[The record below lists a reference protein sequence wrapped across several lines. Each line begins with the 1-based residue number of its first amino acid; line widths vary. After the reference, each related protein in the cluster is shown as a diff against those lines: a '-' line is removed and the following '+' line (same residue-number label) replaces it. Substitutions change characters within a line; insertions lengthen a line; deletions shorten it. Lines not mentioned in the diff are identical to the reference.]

1 MGKEARIVSL
11 DFPASAVAGTQTPVK
26 ITARVT
32 DNDDERTAFFVM
44 FYYIDGPAG
53 SVETSCG
60 EMPVC
65 HYPSCVACGKFTER
79 GVPVG
84 TEYAYEGWVK
94 YPAPGQY
101 KFHVVAGWFID
112 PYAYDYTDRREV
124 DVSVSQSPS
133 PSPPAP
139 SPAPLPADALLVVA
153 AGTSAFLSSFINTY
167 LGHRRKR

>member
-1 MGKEARIVSL
+1 VGKEAKIVSL
-11 DFPASAVAGTQTPVK
+11 DFPTSATVGTQVPVK

-32 DNDDERTAFFVM
+32 DNDDDRTAFFVM

-65 HYPSCVACGKFTER
+65 HYPSCVTCGKFTER

-84 TEYAYEGWVK
+84 TEFTYEGWVK
-94 YPAPGQY
+94 YIAPGQY
-101 KFHVVAGWFID
+101 KFHVVAGWFLD

-124 DVSVSQSPS
+124 DVAVSPSPTPSPS
-133 PSPPAP
+133 PSQQQNT
-139 SPAPLPADALLVVA
+139 LLVVA
-153 AGTSAFLSSFINTY
+153 AGASAFFSAFINT
-167 LGHRRKR
+167 LTERQRGR

>member
-1 MGKEARIVSL
+1 MGKEVRIVSL
-11 DFPASAVAGTQTPVK
+11 DFPSATVGTQTPVK

-32 DNDDERTAFFVM
+32 DNDDDRTAFFVM

-65 HYPSCVACGKFTER
+65 HYPSCVTCGKFTER

-84 TEYAYEGWVK
+84 TEFTYEGWVK

-124 DVSVSQSPS
+124 YVSVSQSPT
-133 PSPPAP
+133 P
-139 SPAPLPADALLVVA
+139 SPAPSNTLLVVV
-153 AGTSAFLSSFINTY
+153 AGASAFLSSFINTY
-167 LGHRRKR
+167 LGQRRRR

>member
-1 MGKEARIVSL
+1 MGKEVRIVSL
-11 DFPASAVAGTQTPVK
+11 DFPASATVGTQTPVK

-32 DNDDERTAFFVM
+32 DNDDDRTAFFVM

-65 HYPSCVACGKFTER
+65 RYPSCVACGKFTER

-84 TEYAYEGWVK
+84 TEFTYEGWVK

-124 DVSVSQSPS
+124 YVSVSQSPT
-133 PSPPAP
+133 P
-139 SPAPLPADALLVVA
+139 SPAPSQQRNTLLVVV
-153 AGTSAFLSSFINTY
+153 AGASAFLSSFINTY
-167 LGHRRKR
+167 LGQRRRR

>member
-1 MGKEARIVSL
+1 MGKEARIVTL
-11 DFPASAVAGTQTPVK
+11 DFPASAVAGRETTVK

-60 EMPVC
+60 EMPIC
-65 HYPSCVACGKFTER
+65 HYPRCVACGKFTER

-84 TEYAYEGWVK
+84 TEFTYEGWVK

-124 DVSVSQSPS
+124 YVSVSQSPT
-133 PSPPAP
+133 P
-139 SPAPLPADALLVVA
+139 SPAPPPAADVLLVVA
-153 AGTSAFLSSFINTY
+153 AGVSAFLSSFINTY

>member
-1 MGKEARIVSL
+1 MGKDARIVSL
-11 DFPASAVAGTQTPVK
+11 NFPTSAVAGTQTPVK

-65 HYPSCVACGKFTER
+65 RYPTCVACGKFTER

-84 TEYAYEGWVK
+84 TEFTYEGWVK

-112 PYAYDYTDRREV
+112 PYAYDYTDRREIY
-124 DVSVSQSPS
+124 VSVSQSPS
-133 PSPPAP
+133 PSPTP
-139 SPAPLPADALLVVA
+139 SPAPPPAADALLVVA
-153 AGTSAFLSSFINTY
+153 AGASAFLSSLINAY
-167 LGHRRKR
+167 LGCKR

>member
-1 MGKEARIVSL
+1 MGKKAIITSL
-11 DFPASAVAGTQTPVK
+11 EFPTSAVVGMRMPVK
-26 ITARVT
+26 ITGRVT

-65 HYPSCVACGKFTER
+65 RHRVCITCGKFTER

-84 TEYAYEGWVK
+84 TEFTYEGWVK

-101 KFHVVAGWFID
+101 KFRVVAGWFID
-112 PYAYDYTDRREV
+112 PIAYDFTDRRDV
-124 DVSVSQSPS
+124 HVSVS
-133 PSPPAP
+133 PPPTP
-139 SPAPLPADALLVVA
+139 SPALPPAIDALLVVA
-153 AGTSAFLSSFINTY
+153 AGASAFLSSFINTY
-167 LGHRRKR
+167 LRLRRRR